1 MFGRIHLV
9 LQTIFATETFVS
21 YALAKRMSHL
31 ADTAVSLSVLI
42 ANDRD
47 TCTSLTVCA
56 LRDLMLLVLC
66 NPHAK
71 KACNV
76 CL

>member
-9 LQTIFATETFVS
+9 LQTIFATETLVS

-31 ADTAVSLSVLI
+31 ADTAVSLSVPI

-47 TCTSLTVCA
+47 IGTWLTVCA
-56 LRDLMLLVLC
+56 VRDLMLLV
-66 NPHAK
+66 
-71 KACNV
+71 V
-76 CL
+76 

>member
-1 MFGRIHLV
+1 MFGRNHLV
-9 LQTIFATETFVS
+9 LQTIFATETLVIEVV
-21 YALAKRMSHL
+21 AKRMSHL

-47 TCTSLTVCA
+47 TCTSLSVCA
-56 LRDLMLLVLC
+56 LRDLMLLALC